1 MKPLINLKA
10 FLAVLLI
17 LIVTGSL
24 LVAYF
29 RDYSATAQGHD
40 HSKMEKAGGVATI
53 NSGDPSAMKPGG
65 DSHTAM
71 GHDDTAK
78 PQGGPMQPRP
88 EQAHDGPASPS
99 KQPGPALPFS
109 ALPGNPGASHLYH
122 IGATGFFLDH
132 PQHITLSTEQRK
144 ALNQIK
150 ERAALDKSSAD
161 RKVQEAEQQLWKLTA
176 ADQPD
181 AAKIEA
187 KVREVEKLRGDER
200 LGFIRAVSE
209 AAKVLTQEQRMS
221 LVGTAAPAATNG
233 APAAATPPPAHPH
246 KP

>member
-40 HSKMEKAGGVATI
+40 HSKMEKGDGVATI

-78 PQGGPMQPRP
+78 PQRGPMQSRP
-88 EQAHDGPASPS
+88 EPAPRHA
-99 KQPGPALPFS
+99 GTALPPMPPGMALLTS

-144 ALNQIK
+144 ALNQIQ
-150 ERAALDKSSAD
+150 ERAALEKSSAD
-161 RKVQEAEQQLWKLTA
+161 RKVQEAEQQLWKLTG

-181 AAKIEA
+181 AVKIEA

-200 LGFIRAVSE
+200 LGFIRAVGE
-209 AAKVLTQEQRMS
+209 AAKVLTEEQRMA
-221 LVGTAAPAATNG
+221 LVGTAVPTNSAAITG
-233 APAAATPPPAHPH
+233 APEHQL

>member
-10 FLAVLLI
+10 FLAVLLV

-40 HSKMEKAGGVATI
+40 HSKMEKGGDVAMI
-53 NSGDPSAMKPGG
+53 NSGDPSAIKPGG
-65 DSHTAM
+65 DSHAAM

-78 PQGGPMQPRP
+78 PQGGPMQSRP
-88 EQAHDGPASPS
+88 EQAHAGPASPS

-109 ALPGNPGASHLYH
+109 ALPGNAGASHLYH

-132 PQHITLSTEQRK
+132 PQHITLSAEQRK
-144 ALNQIK
+144 ALNRIQ
-150 ERAALDKSSAD
+150 EQAALHKSSAD

-181 AAKIEA
+181 TTQIET

-200 LGFIRAVSE
+200 LGFIRAVGE
-209 AAKVLTQEQRMS
+209 AAKVLTEEQRMA
-221 LVGTAAPAATNG
+221 LVGTAQPGTSAATTG
-233 APAAATPPPAHPH
+233 AVEHEH